1 MYNFLLLA
9 AALVV
14 SYAATHMLVV
24 WLQRLRLSRIESKS
38 RALCGEDVAAASGDG
53 SIRRVPITLITGF
66 LGSGKTTLV
75 NRVLTSPDHGLRVL
89 VIENELGAVSIDHAL
104 IDNTKQAALPDGV
117 VVLKNGC
124 MCCSGETPGSE
135 LERVLDKLLEMGQ
148 LDHGKLDDSRLPAD
162 VSGNGTVGERVG
174 STAPVA
180 ELPFD
185 YVLIETTGLADPSPI
200 VQILAR
206 REMERSRFYLD
217 AVVAVVDAANVL
229 RHLRPS
235 GPFGFVR
242 RRAEAEKQI
251 ALADRIILN
260 KVGLLCGQPAAGAE
274 GDQQARTGGEAGGS
288 EALAPVLAAVRRVN
302 ASAGVLHA
310 DYADVP
316 LSELLDLRA
325 FSSARWLSHAAADAE
340 ERYAHDAA
348 HAASVTCVS
357 LTLDAPIALPRLQAW
372 LQRLMEK
379 RHEDVYRIKGV
390 LAIAGAPERFVLHG
404 VHADVHGAF
413 ERPWAPGEVR
423 SSSLVVIGHRLDRDE
438 LTAAFRATAD
448 SSGEQTQTQL
458 EHELEQLP
466 GADHVHEHDHDAS
479 TASRSLRKRNVL

>member
-1 MYNFLLLA
+1 M
-9 AALVV
+9 
-14 SYAATHMLVV
+14 
-24 WLQRLRLSRIESKS
+24 
-38 RALCGEDVAAASGDG
+38 
-53 SIRRVPITLITGF
+53 
-66 LGSGKTTLV
+66 
-75 NRVLTSPDHGLRVL
+75 
-89 VIENELGAVSIDHAL
+89 
-104 IDNTKQAALPDGV
+104 
-117 VVLKNGC
+117 
-124 MCCSGETPGSE
+124 
-135 LERVLDKLLEMGQ
+135 
-148 LDHGKLDDSRLPAD
+148 
-162 VSGNGTVGERVG
+162 
-174 STAPVA
+174 
-180 ELPFD
+180 
-185 YVLIETTGLADPSPI
+185 
-200 VQILAR
+200 
-206 REMERSRFYLD
+206 
-217 AVVAVVDAANVL
+217 
-229 RHLRPS
+229 
-235 GPFGFVR
+235 
-242 RRAEAEKQI
+242 
-251 ALADRIILN
+251 
-260 KVGLLCGQPAAGAE
+260 
-274 GDQQARTGGEAGGS
+274 
-288 EALAPVLAAVRRVN
+288 LAAVRRVN

-413 ERPWAPGEVR
+413 ERPWGPGEVR

-466 GADHVHEHDHDAS
+466 GADHVHEHDHHHDAS